1 MESTR
6 RALLIGIDFCLAM
19 GAQVLRKFSLMEQD
33 LIPLLRGKSN
43 IYVTRDVDVL
53 VQNLSATY
61 KSVALVHP
69 LVQSGVPLQLDSPV
83 SGTMQIIL
91 PG

>member
-6 RALLIGIDFCLAM
+6 RALLIGIDFCL

-43 IYVTRDVDVL
+43 IYVTRDVDIV
-53 VQNLSATY
+53 V
-61 KSVALVHP
+61 
-69 LVQSGVPLQLDSPV
+69 
-83 SGTMQIIL
+83 
-91 PG
+91 